1 MPYHYKEDIFMKESR
16 QETPNESVN
25 GSTNETAG
33 GGLTARIII
42 HEPKDSFHKIGRG
55 IYLVD
60 Y

>member
-1 MPYHYKEDIFMKESR
+1 MKESR